1 MSLSDNNFHIIFERV
16 IEQYGDMIYR
26 IALTITGNEEDAKDV
41 FQETLLRL
49 VRYQHRITGE
59 EHLKAWLIRVAT
71 NCAKT
76 QVANPW
82 NKNTQGMDVRAE
94 GGSVSYEQEDDGLL
108 TELQRL
114 PAKYSVVL
122 YLYYYEGYSI
132 KEIAQTLKKN
142 ENSVKTLLVR
152 SRDLRERFILRIW
165 QGMSTVTMWSLRTE

>member
-1 MSLSDNNFHIIFERV
+1 MSSQDKKYHIIFEQV

-41 FQETLLRL
+41 FQETFLRL
-49 VRYQHRITGE
+49 VKYQHRITGE

-76 QVANPW
+76 TAASPW
-82 NKNTQGMDVRAE
+82 NRRTQGMDAE
-94 GGSVSYEQEDDGLL
+94 SKSEASVDDRENENLL

-114 PAKYSVVL
+114 PGKYSVVL

-132 KEIAQTLKKN
+132 KEIALMLKKK
-142 ENSVKTLLVR
+142 ENSVKTLL
-152 SRDLRERFILRIW
+152 SRGRELLKKRL
-165 QGMSTVTMWSLRTE
+165 QEGGNSHE